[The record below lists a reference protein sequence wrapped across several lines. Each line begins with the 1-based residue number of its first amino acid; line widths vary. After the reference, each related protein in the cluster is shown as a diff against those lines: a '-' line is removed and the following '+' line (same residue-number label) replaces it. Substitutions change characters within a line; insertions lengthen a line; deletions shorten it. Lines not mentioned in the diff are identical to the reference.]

1 MNQSEGD
8 VFILCAQDRHHDT
21 CPQSFQLQNDANFT
35 LGLHSEVQVKKNMLV
50 ELCAWNYATHDG
62 IVNGANGIFQ
72 STKVLNQ
79 NKSYGYYLII
89 PNVVNSQE

>member
-1 MNQSEGD
+1 
-8 VFILCAQDRHHDT
+8 
-21 CPQSFQLQNDANFT
+21 
-35 LGLHSEVQVKKNMLV
+35 MLV

>member
-1 MNQSEGD
+1 MCTS
-8 VFILCAQDRHHDT
+8 RHHDT

-50 ELCAWNYATHDG
+50 ELCAWNDATHDG

-72 STKVLNQ
+72 STKVFNQ
-79 NKSYGYYLII
+79 KKSYGYYLII